1 MKELEDYKWF
11 PSVLRNFQT
20 EFIGYIVVVFD
31 VYDVFINYINKLH
44 LPILPMKDLCSGSG
58 KPAIGIFNK
67 CNCFSSLTL
76 SDKFPNSL
84 NRGESIVF
92 NEIREEDVLE
102 VEFKEGSYYT
112 MFNSFH
118 HFSDDEKLE
127 ISQRIHKNG
136 SAAFFVEILEPTIL
150 CLLKVLFITIV
161 GSLLFTPFVKPFSYS
176 RLFFTYII
184 PINLFTVTFDGLMS
198 VMKSRSIKQ
207 YQKLFSE
214 NDLPVKVFRL
224 ESGLSSLIVIQMG
237 VDK

>member
-1 MKELEDYKWF
+1 MKELEDFKWF

-31 VYDVFINYINKLH
+31 VYDVFVDYLNKLQ
-44 LPILPMKDLCSGSG
+44 LPTLPLKDLCSGSG
-58 KPAIGIFNK
+58 QPAISIFNK
-67 CNCFSSLTL
+67 SNCFSSISL
-76 SDKFPNSL
+76 SDKFPSEL
-84 NRGESIVF
+84 NNGARKIF
-92 NEIREEDVLE
+92 NEIRREDVLE
-102 VEFKEGSYYT
+102 VEFKNGTYYT

-118 HFSDDEKLE
+118 HFSDEDKLK
-127 ISQRIHKNG
+127 ISQRIQQSN
-136 SAAFFVEILEPTIL
+136 SVAFFVEILEPTII
-150 CLLKVLFITIV
+150 CFLKVLFITLF

-184 PINLFTVTFDGLMS
+184 PINLFTITFDGLVS

-237 VDK
+237 VEK

>member
-1 MKELEDYKWF
+1 
-11 PSVLRNFQT
+11 
-20 EFIGYIVVVFD
+20 
-31 VYDVFINYINKLH
+31 
-44 LPILPMKDLCSGSG
+44 
-58 KPAIGIFNK
+58 
-67 CNCFSSLTL
+67 
-76 SDKFPNSL
+76 
-84 NRGESIVF
+84 
-92 NEIREEDVLE
+92 
-102 VEFKEGSYYT
+102 